1 MSRNLPDNP
10 IARAAFEGALRRA
23 VAPPAPRAKYHS
35 RTADKFVIRGNVDL
49 FQALG
54 DIGKHHGRSV
64 NSEVVAAVMEAI
76 DGHTRANAL
85 ISILKANLGAEISEQ
100 VLAGV
105 QQIEIDNGSEGVKF
119 VVRLPEKVRDKVRTE
134 LVFTLPGNESDK
146 GASMNTWFLAALS
159 TWVNLQRQQHA
170 LLSASIELQSVEH
183 LPRHPQPDVAV

>member
-10 IARAAFEGALRRA
+10 IARAAFDGALRRA

-85 ISILKANLGAEISEQ
+85 ITILKANLGTEVSEQ

-105 QQIEIDNGSEGVKF
+105 KQIDIDNGSAGVKF

-134 LVFTLPGNESDK
+134 LVFTLPGNVSDK

-170 LLSASIELQSVEH
+170 LLSASIELYTVEQNARQPQTSV
-183 LPRHPQPDVAV
+183 VV